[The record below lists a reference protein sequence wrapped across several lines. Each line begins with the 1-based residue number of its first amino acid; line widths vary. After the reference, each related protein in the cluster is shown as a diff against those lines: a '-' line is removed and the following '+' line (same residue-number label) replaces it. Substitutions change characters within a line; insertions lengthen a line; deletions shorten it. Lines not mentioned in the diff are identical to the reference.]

1 MTTDVREQL
10 RQTVAQLADLGKRRD
25 ELIRQGLTAGISA
38 MHLAADAQLSLAR
51 IYQIRDGRR

>member
-1 MTTDVREQL
+1 MSDVREEL

-25 ELIRQGLTAGISA
+25 ELIRQALADGVSA
-38 MHLAADAQLSLAR
+38 MHLAADAQLSLGR